1 MGISS
6 SVDPEG
12 QVKKKFLVLSSFFF
26 VRRPRRTSKTHP
38 SKKNSC
44 SLFHSSSFP
53 FNYRYVANGHRASA
67 TARPLAWDAAP
78 RTCTGTPEDA
88 KT

>member
-6 SVDPEG
+6 SGDSKG
-12 QVKKKFLVLSSFFF
+12 QVKKFFGLFFLGLS
-26 VRRPRRTSKTHP
+26 TSTPTRKRTHP
-38 SKKNSC
+38 NLT
-44 SLFHSSSFP
+44 SLSPYLRSFP

-88 KT
+88 KR

>member
-1 MGISS
+1 MATW
-6 SVDPEG
+6 
-12 QVKKKFLVLSSFFF
+12 
-26 VRRPRRTSKTHP
+26 TSTTTSTNEKTHP
-38 SKKNSC
+38 SKNTSTPR
-44 SLFHSSSFP
+44 SFP

-88 KT
+88 KR